1 MKLHFRKHS
10 LLVLSV
16 KHCRFSKV
24 CEMYLFHEFTEGT
37 VEITKDE
44 EQLSTMGPGNVFGE
58 LAILSNCKR
67 AVSVKGK

>member
-1 MKLHFRKHS
+1 
-10 LLVLSV
+10 
-16 KHCRFSKV
+16 
-24 CEMYLFHEFTEGT
+24 MYLFHEFTEGT

-67 AVSVKGK
+67 AVSVKGKG